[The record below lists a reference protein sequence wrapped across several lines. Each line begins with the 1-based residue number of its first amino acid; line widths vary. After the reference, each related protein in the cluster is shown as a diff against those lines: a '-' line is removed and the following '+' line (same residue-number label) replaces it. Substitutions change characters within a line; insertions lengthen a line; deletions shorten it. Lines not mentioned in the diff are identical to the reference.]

1 MSILEKHNGTTIA
14 DQLIKFDVEGD
25 ALLVVSNQNNDAT
38 PYSANLCI
46 LRSTQGTADSDY
58 LEMVPQIELGN
69 DNNYQVITAG
79 SYALKVVT
87 AADIIVA
94 VHV

>member
-1 MSILEKHNGTTIA
+1 MSIIEKHNGDTIS
-14 DQLIKFDVEGD
+14 DQFLKFEVEKD

-38 PYSANLCI
+38 AYSCNLCI

-58 LEMVPQIELGN
+58 LEMVPQVELSN

-87 AADIIVA
+87 AANIIVA